1 MENNEKIMSSQE
13 SLKIISDMINRTK
26 TNIREASFHLIFWG
40 WLIVVCSLSVYL
52 LYNLTSLENPWFVW
66 LLTIPGV
73 FVSLIYGFVKGSKQ
87 TVYTYA
93 DRLYMWLWLAF
104 LFTAIILFVF
114 LGFENRMHTVGPY
127 ILMLAAFPTFL
138 SGVIIKFKPLV
149 FGGIS
154 IWILSLVGFF
164 AGPSIGPL
172 AVPAAMITGY
182 LIPGY
187 MIKNNGVKND
197 TV

>member
-26 TNIREASFHLIFWG
+26 TNVREASFHLIFWG
-40 WLIVVCSLSVYL
+40 WLIVICSISEYL
-52 LYNLTSLENPWFVW
+52 LYTLTSFENPWLVW
-66 LLTIPGV
+66 LLTIPGI

-93 DRLYMWLWLAF
+93 DRIYMWLWLGF

-114 LGFENRMHTVGPY
+114 LGFENRMQTVGPY

-172 AVPAAMITGY
+172 AIPAAMITGY